1 MRISS
6 SRKIS
11 LFENIAVCAFIILKE
26 ISHNLFDGL
35 ISFAVK
41 SFQKNLEE
49 YVVLYDSRDLS
60 ANDIE
65 RIIED
70 GVSVANRTYHFEF
83 PVRND
88 CVFMT
93 KKAFECVFRS
103 MLNKEGKT
111 DGSL

>member
-1 MRISS
+1 MDNNYINLTEFTIKEREIP
-6 SRKIS
+6 S
-11 LFENIAVCAFIILKE
+11 LDYFLK
-26 ISHNLFDGL
+26 
-35 ISFAVK
+35 
-41 SFQKNLEE
+41 E

-60 ANDIE
+60 ANDIV

-70 GVSVANRTYHFEF
+70 SVSNSTYHLEF
-83 PVRND
+83 PVRSD

>member
-1 MRISS
+1 MDNNYINLTEFTIKE
-6 SRKIS
+6 RKKERKTPS
-11 LFENIAVCAFIILKE
+11 LGYFLK
-26 ISHNLFDGL
+26 
-35 ISFAVK
+35 
-41 SFQKNLEE
+41 E

-65 RIIED
+65 RIIND
-70 GVSVANRTYHFEF
+70 GVSVANRTCHFEL
-83 PVRND
+83 PVRSD

-103 MLNKEGKT
+103 MLNKEGKI

>member
-1 MRISS
+1 MGNNYINLTEFTIKE
-6 SRKIS
+6 RKIQS
-11 LFENIAVCAFIILKE
+11 LDYYLK
-26 ISHNLFDGL
+26 
-35 ISFAVK
+35 
-41 SFQKNLEE
+41 E

-65 RIIED
+65 RIIDD
-70 GVSVANRTYHFEF
+70 GVSVSNRTHHFEF
-83 PVRND
+83 PVRSD

-111 DGSL
+111 DESL

>member
-1 MRISS
+1 MDNNYINLTEFTIKE
-6 SRKIS
+6 RKIPS
-11 LFENIAVCAFIILKE
+11 LDYFLK
-26 ISHNLFDGL
+26 
-35 ISFAVK
+35 
-41 SFQKNLEE
+41 E

-60 ANDIE
+60 ANDIV

-70 GVSVANRTYHFEF
+70 SVSNSTYHLEF
-83 PVRND
+83 PVRSD

>member
-1 MRISS
+1 MGNNYINLTEFTIKEREIP
-6 SRKIS
+6 S
-11 LFENIAVCAFIILKE
+11 LDYFLK
-26 ISHNLFDGL
+26 
-35 ISFAVK
+35 
-41 SFQKNLEE
+41 E

-60 ANDIE
+60 TYDIA

-70 GVSVANRTYHFEF
+70 CVSVANRTYHFEF

-103 MLNKEGKT
+103 MRNKEGKT

>member
-1 MRISS
+1 MDNNYINIIEFTIKELKKSS
-6 SRKIS
+6 
-11 LFENIAVCAFIILKE
+11 LGHFLK
-26 ISHNLFDGL
+26 
-35 ISFAVK
+35 
-41 SFQKNLEE
+41 E

-60 ANDIE
+60 ANDIA

-70 GVSVANRTYHFEF
+70 GISVSNRTHHLEF

>member
-1 MRISS
+1 MDNNYINLIEFTIKE
-6 SRKIS
+6 RKTPS
-11 LFENIAVCAFIILKE
+11 LDYFLK
-26 ISHNLFDGL
+26 
-35 ISFAVK
+35 
-41 SFQKNLEE
+41 E

-60 ANDIE
+60 ANDIA

-70 GVSVANRTYHFEF
+70 GVSNSTYYFKF

>member
-1 MRISS
+1 MDNNYINLTEFTIKEREIP
-6 SRKIS
+6 S
-11 LFENIAVCAFIILKE
+11 LDYFFK
-26 ISHNLFDGL
+26 
-35 ISFAVK
+35 
-41 SFQKNLEE
+41 E

-60 ANDIE
+60 ANDIA

-70 GVSVANRTYHFEF
+70 GVSNSTYHFEF

-93 KKAFECVFRS
+93 KKAFKCVFRS
-103 MLNKEGKT
+103 MLNKDGKT